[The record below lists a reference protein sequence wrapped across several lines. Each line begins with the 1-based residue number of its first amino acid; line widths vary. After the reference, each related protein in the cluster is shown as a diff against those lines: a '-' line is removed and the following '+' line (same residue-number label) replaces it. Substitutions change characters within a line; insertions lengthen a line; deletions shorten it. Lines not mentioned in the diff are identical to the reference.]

1 MKDFIKSV
9 PLALSGLLL
18 AMVALANILAGFF
31 PPLKPI
37 IQGLAILGLGLV
49 GARLKVDWKTVKNE
63 FHNPLVA
70 SCFATFFMAVQLL
83 TGSLP
88 LPEPFGQLLW
98 YLNALAY
105 LLYII
110 FFTKRFVLQRKL
122 NLVYPS
128 WFIVYVG
135 FAMVA
140 VTAPV
145 YGQAILGWLALLIA
159 GLGYLG
165 LIPVVIY
172 RLVKIP
178 LPENQFPILAIFA
191 APTSL
196 LLTAYLSLAEQVNL
210 TLTIALLGLS
220 QLIYGLV
227 VFSLY
232 RLMKNG
238 FSPLFSAFTFPFV
251 STAIGLKLALSRLGL
266 TQPPLTLLVN
276 TEIVIAGL
284 MVGYVLFSYIRL
296 FRLQTAL
303 TFSLKKILLNN
314 K

>member
-1 MKDFIKSV
+1 
-9 PLALSGLLL
+9 
-18 AMVALANILAGFF
+18 
-31 PPLKPI
+31 
-37 IQGLAILGLGLV
+37 
-49 GARLKVDWKTVKNE
+49 
-63 FHNPLVA
+63 
-70 SCFATFFMAVQLL
+70 
-83 TGSLP
+83 
-88 LPEPFGQLLW
+88 
-98 YLNALAY
+98 
-105 LLYII
+105 
-110 FFTKRFVLQRKL
+110 
-122 NLVYPS
+122 
-128 WFIVYVG
+128 
-135 FAMVA
+135 MVA

-196 LLTAYLSLAEQVNL
+196 LLTAYLSLADQVHL
-210 TLTIALLGLS
+210 ALTIGLVGLS

-227 VFSLY
+227 VLSLY

-251 STAIGLKLALSRLGL
+251 STAIGLKLALSRLGF

-276 TEIVIAGL
+276 IEIVIAGL

-303 TFSLKKILLNN
+303 TLSLKKILLNN

>member
-1 MKDFIKSV
+1 MKVFIKSI

-18 AMVALANILAGFF
+18 ALVALANILAGFF

-37 IQGLAILGLGLV
+37 IQGLAILGLVLV
-49 GARLKVDWKTVKNE
+49 GTRLKQDWKTVKKE

-70 SCFATFFMAVQLL
+70 SCFATFFMAIQLL
-83 TGSLP
+83 TASLP
-88 LPEPFGQLLW
+88 LPNKLGNLLW

-105 LLYII
+105 LLYIV
-110 FFTKRFVLQRKL
+110 FFTKRFAFQRKL
-122 NLVYPS
+122 SLIYPS

-145 YGQAILGWLALLIA
+145 YEEAILGWSALLIA
-159 GLGYLG
+159 GIAYVL
-165 LIPVVIY
+165 LIPVVMY
-172 RLVKIP
+172 RLILIP

-196 LLTAYLSLAEQVNL
+196 LLTAYLSLADEVNIPL
-210 TLTIALLGLS
+210 AVGLVGLS
-220 QLIYGLV
+220 QVIYGLV
-227 VFSLY
+227 LFSLY

-251 STAIGLKLALSRLGL
+251 STAISLKLAVSRLHV
-266 TQPPLTLLVN
+266 TQPPLTLLVHA
-276 TEIVIAGL
+276 EVVIASL
-284 MVGYVLFSYIRL
+284 IIGYVLFSYIRM
-296 FRLQTAL
+296 FRLQTVL
-303 TFSLKKILLNN
+303 TLSLKKAPLNS